1 MARVSRAFPHAR
13 RLETLR
19 SLCGRQTG
27 RKSPRKGPSSTPKRK
42 QGLFSFLFSPPR
54 RANLGLCFFS
64 CVFWPRVIFSPR
76 RAQQKKKLR
85 ARKQKKK
92 TGAPLFLSLVSSV
105 LFALRLFRA
114 PPRAVCALR
123 CCLPS
128 EKERKRKEQAKERA
142 RKRERERAIEQRTNA
157 AATAALFSLSLFL
170 SAFFSRALS
179 LPARGLERASLL
191 SVPRGIGRSRA
202 INWKKKKERKKGNR
216 RSIASTFSLFDLFSS
231 PSLPETHPG
240 SLSRLPLASKHN
252 QPIWNQKTDSS
263 NRSKSED
270 RK

>member
-1 MARVSRAFPHAR
+1 MRPSFCLLSLPFGLLCVSSERLRGRSARCAAVC
-13 RLETLR
+13 R
-19 SLCGRQTG
+19 S
-27 RKSPRKGPSSTPKRK
+27 KKREREK
-42 QGLFSFLFSPPR
+42 
-54 RANLGLCFFS
+54 
-64 CVFWPRVIFSPR
+64 I
-76 RAQQKKKLR
+76 
-85 ARKQKKK
+85 KQKREQ
-92 TGAPLFLSLVSSV
+92 G
-105 LFALRLFRA
+105 
-114 PPRAVCALR
+114 
-123 CCLPS
+123 
-128 EKERKRKEQAKERA
+128 KE
-142 RKRERERAIEQRTNA
+142 RERERAIEQQTNA

-179 LPARGLERASLL
+179 LPARGLKRASLL

-240 SLSRLPLASKHN
+240 SLSRLPLASKHT

-263 NRSKSED
+263 NRSKSEA

>member
-1 MARVSRAFPHAR
+1 
-13 RLETLR
+13 
-19 SLCGRQTG
+19 
-27 RKSPRKGPSSTPKRK
+27 
-42 QGLFSFLFSPPR
+42 
-54 RANLGLCFFS
+54 
-64 CVFWPRVIFSPR
+64 
-76 RAQQKKKLR
+76 
-85 ARKQKKK
+85 
-92 TGAPLFLSLVSSV
+92 
-105 LFALRLFRA
+105 
-114 PPRAVCALR
+114 
-123 CCLPS
+123 LPS

-142 RKRERERAIEQRTNA
+142 RKRERERAIEQQTNA

-191 SVPRGIGRSRA
+191 SVPRGIGHSRA

-240 SLSRLPLASKHN
+240 SLSRLPLASKHT

-263 NRSKSED
+263 NRSKSEARKKTANTMQGQDWNPIILSKKRPTTKDATSSKAVNAALRSGAAVETVKKFTAGTNRSGAGPLKDAAKLD
-270 RK
+270 RETEELAHER